1 MEITEPQYGA
11 FYQESV
17 IPIEGKITPVGATL
31 LVEGI
36 PIATNN
42 DGEFSFTLPFDAD
55 YEIVDFELL
64 EGELS
69 ERIPVYRGEDPIS
82 TWPGGLT
89 ARLLPLGMDVLG
101 RQLGAALDETGWSEQ
116 ISTQMPSTDWGT
128 GGLYPV
134 GLVHDPTV
142 VALSPQEEGVAVD
155 FTLNRVG
162 LAYEL
167 QYDLFGVMMT
177 DTLSFIID
185 EVAIGATAVPYLD
198 DNGVLIFSLVEA
210 DLTMSSPDL
219 VLGQLDPT
227 LLEWLLQAGWDWIL
241 EPLSEMLLDTI
252 LAEIGS
258 LEIGGPFAFE
268 TRVYGAPFGIE
279 LYDIYGDIDG
289 LALGVE
295 MEIGDMNTMEEVDIP
310 VPTEEDAPEAQL
322 AVALHEGLFTN
333 FFQGNFWICSL
344 KIWIWQEVLV
354 RLLEMESWLF
364 LVEMMLRVVMVGVWI
379 STPRHQFGTYAREC
393 HPLGEFVFARLSHE
407 CWHSR

>member
-1 MEITEPQYGA
+1 M
-11 FYQESV
+11 

-36 PIATNN
+36 PINNN

-116 ISTQMPSTDWGT
+116 ISTQLPSTDWGT

-142 VALSPQEEGVAVD
+142 VALSPQEEGAVD

-162 LAYEL
+162 LEYEL

-241 EPLSEMLLDTI
+241 EPYQKCFGYD

-258 LEIGGPFAFE
+258 LEIG
-268 TRVYGAPFGIE
+268 AP
-279 LYDIYGDIDG
+279 LP
-289 LALGVE
+289 LKQ
-295 MEIGDMNTMEEVDIP
+295 NS
-310 VPTEEDAPEAQL
+310 
-322 AVALHEGLFTN
+322 
-333 FFQGNFWICSL
+333 WSL
-344 KIWIWQEVLV
+344 W
-354 RLLEMESWLF
+354 
-364 LVEMMLRVVMVGVWI
+364 
-379 STPRHQFGTYAREC
+379 Y
-393 HPLGEFVFARLSHE
+393 
-407 CWHSR
+407 

>member
-1 MEITEPQYGA
+1 
-11 FYQESV
+11 
-17 IPIEGKITPVGATL
+17 
-31 LVEGI
+31 
-36 PIATNN
+36 
-42 DGEFSFTLPFDAD
+42 
-55 YEIVDFELL
+55 
-64 EGELS
+64 
-69 ERIPVYRGEDPIS
+69 
-82 TWPGGLT
+82 
-89 ARLLPLGMDVLG
+89 
-101 RQLGAALDETGWSEQ
+101 
-116 ISTQMPSTDWGT
+116 
-128 GGLYPV
+128 
-134 GLVHDPTV
+134 
-142 VALSPQEEGVAVD
+142 
-155 FTLNRVG
+155 
-162 LAYEL
+162 
-167 QYDLFGVMMT
+167 MT

-268 TRVYGAPFGIE
+268 TEFMGAPFGIE

-322 AVALHEGLFTN
+322 AVALHEGLFHQLLSGQLLDLLSQDLDLAGSFGAIIGNGIMALPGGDDAPSGDGWCLDINPGDTN
-333 FFQGNFWICSL
+333 
-344 KIWIWQEVLV
+344 LV
-354 RLLEMESWLF
+354 RMHESVTPLASLYLPDFRMNVGIQDDGDCEDWLNASLATEVQINVKEGSKLAIDVKIDDGSLLYYGSDDYQD
-364 LVEMMLRVVMVGVWI
+364 GDI
-379 STPRHQFGTYAREC
+379 SEEEVIEAFGELYVDDAR
-393 HPLGEFVFARLSHE
+393 S
-407 CWHSR
+407 SRRCDGS

>member
-1 MEITEPQYGA
+1 M
-11 FYQESV
+11 FW
-17 IPIEGKITPVGATL
+17 
-31 LVEGI
+31 
-36 PIATNN
+36 
-42 DGEFSFTLPFDAD
+42 
-55 YEIVDFELL
+55 
-64 EGELS
+64 
-69 ERIPVYRGEDPIS
+69 EDN
-82 TWPGGLT
+82 
-89 ARLLPLGMDVLG
+89 
-101 RQLGAALDETGWSEQ
+101 LGAALDETGWSEQ
-116 ISTQMPSTDWGT
+116 ISTQLPSTDWGT

-162 LAYEL
+162 LEYEL

-268 TRVYGAPFGIE
+268 TEFMEAPFGIE

-289 LALGVE
+289 LALGVG
-295 MEIGDMNTMEEVDIP
+295 IGN
-310 VPTEEDAPEAQL
+310 
-322 AVALHEGLFTN
+322 
-333 FFQGNFWICSL
+333 W
-344 KIWIWQEVLV
+344 
-354 RLLEMESWLF
+354 
-364 LVEMMLRVVMVGVWI
+364 
-379 STPRHQFGTYAREC
+379 
-393 HPLGEFVFARLSHE
+393 
-407 CWHSR
+407 